1 MVDKEIKTE
10 FLEIIFAWT
19 KGDSYPDIYTML
31 VLWLSKYKDEIKTQ
45 NEVTEI
51 SQRMDSDELK
61 EIVEDVLVG
70 MRYFKLR
77 NEILIN
83 R

>member
-1 MVDKEIKTE
+1 MTDLKTE

-31 VLWLSKYKDEIKTQ
+31 VIWISKHKDEIKTQ
-45 NEVTEI
+45 NEVQEI
-51 SQRMDSDELK
+51 LQRMESDELK

-70 MRYFKLR
+70 MKYFNLR
-77 NEILIN
+77 KEVLID